1 MNKISLFIIT
11 VIFFY
16 SCSYEPMMVGKLQFQ
31 FDIINTSGEKEIN
44 EIIKQKLVKKSKGD
58 KVYNIKFITK
68 KDKLTISSNEKGDP
82 TVFELSVNLN
92 YEIYNENSLLN
103 KNIIQKKI
111 TYNNIKD
118 KFELLKYE
126 ENIIKVYLKILAM
139 KYLDRFHHYKNDN
152 KTF

>member
-11 VIFFY
+11 IIFFY
-16 SCSYEPMMVGKLQFQ
+16 SCSYEPMMVGKNYNFK

-126 ENIIKVYLKILAM
+126 ENIIKSLSENISDEILRSISS
-139 KYLDRFHHYKNDN
+139 L
-152 KTF
+152 

>member
-1 MNKISLFIIT
+1 M
-11 VIFFY
+11 
-16 SCSYEPMMVGKLQFQ
+16 
-31 FDIINTSGEKEIN
+31 
-44 EIIKQKLVKKSKGD
+44 
-58 KVYNIKFITK
+58 
-68 KDKLTISSNEKGDP
+68 TISSNEKGDP

-126 ENIIKVYLKILAM
+126 ENIIKSLSENISDEILRSISS
-139 KYLDRFHHYKNDN
+139 L
-152 KTF
+152 